1 MVRMADKLQHE
12 QEVNWSD
19 GKDTSPPALP
29 AAKDEKLSRGKQLL
43 TSKQRDSEM
52 AKEYE
57 HFTSPALSPC
67 IATLK
72 TREDVSIPSQS
83 IHTSPFRLPVV
94 SSSSVID
101 LR

>member
-1 MVRMADKLQHE
+1 MADKLQPG

-29 AAKDEKLSRGKQLL
+29 AAKDEKLSRGKQLFIEEENIIL
-43 TSKQRDSEM
+43 AYKQRDSEM

-57 HFTSPALSPC
+57 HFTFPALSPC

-83 IHTSPFRLPVV
+83 TRHPSDFP
-94 SSSSVID
+94 S
-101 LR
+101 